1 MTDLPGDEFA
11 NEPIGGATI
20 GCAICVNTGPR
31 QPATRTVRNLRV
43 CDEHAELVATFHGK
57 DLAALFRAV
66 RRDR

>member
-1 MTDLPGDEFA
+1 MSAGEPLE
-11 NEPIGGATI
+11 NEPIGGSTI
-20 GCAICVNTGPR
+20 GCAVCVNTGPR
-31 QPATRTVRNLRV
+31 QPATRTVRNIAV

>member
-31 QPATRTVRNLRV
+31 QPATRTVKNLRV
-43 CDEHAELVATFHGK
+43 CDEHAPMVQFFEGQ

-66 RRDR
+66 RRGR